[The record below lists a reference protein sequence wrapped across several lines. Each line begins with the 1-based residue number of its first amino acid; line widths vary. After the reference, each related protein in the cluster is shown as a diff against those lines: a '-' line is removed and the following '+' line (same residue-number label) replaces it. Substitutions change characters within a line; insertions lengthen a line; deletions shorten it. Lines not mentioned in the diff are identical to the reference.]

1 MRIFCSFNSFSK
13 HCLSHFWPFVG
24 KVMSA
29 NSTNHHSGGDNDSKI
44 GSNDKFGIRS
54 GGSSAQVPLSGSS
67 SVFHDMFSFSSSNPT
82 EGDVDRMIPRSKNS
96 VASSPKER
104 EATQFSTPT
113 TKLRRPDLCS
123 DEGYHPFKTNFGDAA
138 FHAIDSARPEPL
150 WNDAKP
156 ASLTPG
162 PKFHDSSLAQPE
174 SKSNLFATTLQ
185 RTAAPSLLED
195 TSSPWS
201 YRSNRGTGRTP
212 GPEHSKSPEYS
223 DMLSPDIRRHEE
235 SISRL
240 VLSETPQVKD
250 PSHGSGTFHRA
261 TSLAMTPN
269 ALFGLSSAGSGH
281 SVSADLI
288 HPTSDL
294 SYDAEPFDYSAY
306 HRRFDE
312 HRLPSS
318 QNQAQLPQDVPGN
331 NSLADR
337 FAMMDRSAGRLS
349 GRDDSP
355 FTEHRSQR
363 SSKPGRQFT
372 PTSSFEGTLLAPP
385 SLSVE
390 PVLPQRGHGSFE
402 RSSFEAR
409 EPYVAGSSRF
419 RNSNGSSVNSL
430 PRRLQNSR
438 DNALTSSG
446 GLPEDSQRLTNSLSG
461 LHQSGQPATDLRVST
476 DSLKSA
482 MSKVSVPRIPISVPH
497 GTQDFVESPTTKS
510 HYKSFQLFLKS
521 HMKDGTFNK
530 EEVLNKIEAIPEHSR
545 WRCYIE
551 LAEIAKKNNEYDQV

>member
-1 MRIFCSFNSFSK
+1 
-13 HCLSHFWPFVG
+13 
-24 KVMSA
+24 MSA
-29 NSTNHHSGGDNDSKI
+29 NSSNHYCSGDNDSKMS
-44 GSNDKFGIRS
+44 SNDNFGMRS
-54 GGSSAQVPLSGSS
+54 SGSSSQIPLSGSS
-67 SVFHDMFSFSSSNPT
+67 SVFNEMFSFSSANPT
-82 EGDVDRMIPRSKNS
+82 EIDIDRMIPRSKQS

-104 EATQFSTPT
+104 EAPQFSTPT

-138 FHAIDSARPEPL
+138 FHAIDSARPDPL
-150 WNDAKP
+150 WNDTKP

-162 PKFHDSSLAQPE
+162 PRFQDSSLAHQE
-174 SKSNLFATTLQ
+174 SKSNIFAATLQ
-185 RTAAPSLLED
+185 RTAAPSLLGD

-201 YRSNRGTGRTP
+201 YRSNRATGRTP

-240 VLSETPQVKD
+240 VLSETPQIKD
-250 PSHGSGTFHRA
+250 PSHSSGSFHRA
-261 TSLAMTPN
+261 ASLAMTPN

-281 SVSADLI
+281 SASADLI

-318 QNQAQLPQDVPGN
+318 QNQAHMSQDMSGN

-337 FAMMDRSAGRLS
+337 FVMMDRSAGRLS

-355 FTEHRSQR
+355 FTEHRPQR
-363 SSKPGRQFT
+363 SSKLGRQFT
-372 PTSSFEGTLLAPP
+372 PTSSFEGTLLPPP

-419 RNSNGSSVNSL
+419 RNSNGSSINSL
-430 PRRLQNSR
+430 PKRLQNSR
-438 DNALTSSG
+438 DNGLTSSG
-446 GLPEDSQRLTNSLSG
+446 GLPEDSHRLTSSLSG
-461 LHQSGQPATDLRVST
+461 LNQSGQPAADLRVST

-482 MSKVSVPRIPISVPH
+482 MSKVSVPRIPISVSH

-510 HYKSFQLFLKS
+510 HYKSFQVFLKG
-521 HMKDGTFNK
+521 HMKDGTFNQT
-530 EEVLNKIEAIPEHSR
+530 EVLSKIEGIPEHSR